1 MTRKYLCLRGRHG
14 IKLKTNKRRLAV
26 TVIIVSLYQT
36 LAHRS
41 FTETAECLVER
52 DEQVRRFFTIALLKR
67 FSAFLEILKSDW
79 LDDVIQ

>member
-1 MTRKYLCLRGRHG
+1 MEL
-14 IKLKTNKRRLAV
+14 KLKTNKRRLAV
-26 TVIIVSLYQT
+26 TVIIVTLYQT

-52 DEQVRRFFTIALLKR
+52 DEPVRRFFTIALLRR
-67 FSAFLEILKSDW
+67 FSAFFEILKSDW